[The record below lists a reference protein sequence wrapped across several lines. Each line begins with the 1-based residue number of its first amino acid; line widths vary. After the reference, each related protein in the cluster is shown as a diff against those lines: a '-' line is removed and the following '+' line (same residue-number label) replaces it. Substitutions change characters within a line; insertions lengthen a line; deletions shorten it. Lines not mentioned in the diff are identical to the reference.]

1 LLPDGL
7 LAVTFFVF
15 LCYLFLGIAIIADIF
30 MAAIEVIT
38 SETKTVDITD

>member
-1 LLPDGL
+1 MLPDGL
-7 LAVTFFVF
+7 LAVAFFVF

-38 SETKTVDITD
+38 SETKTVEVSD